1 MLEEKPLHAKS
12 TSYKSH
18 YAAMGIEPIEVAD
31 KWMRHEQYVGYLYGN
46 IIKYIGRFN
55 IQAPG
60 KGGLPDLL
68 KALDYLERLIQE
80 EDIE

>member
-1 MLEEKPLHAKS
+1 MLEEKPIHAKS
-12 TSYKSH
+12 TAHKAH
-18 YAAMGIEPIEVAD
+18 YAAMKIEPINVAE
-31 KWMRHEQYVGYLYGN
+31 KWMTHEQYVGYLYGN

-68 KALDYLERLIQE
+68 KALDYLERLIKE
-80 EDIE
+80 EDKE